1 MEGQFTQS
9 TSGPSGLPGRTE
21 DELNRVKEEE
31 EMRASL
37 MATVLDSAARERCT
51 SVVSL
56 ARNGAL
62 ISGDYLSISD
72 CAR

>member
-9 TSGPSGLPGRTE
+9 TSTPSGLPGKTD

-31 EMRASL
+31 EMRRNL

-51 SVVSL
+51 SLLHS
-56 ARNGAL
+56 
-62 ISGDYLSISD
+62 SIH
-72 CAR
+72 